1 VVGWRAADARAAL
14 GTAVS
19 VAHSF
24 EAFAIDVLSRATR
37 TRSWPKALALGE
49 RLGSAA
55 YALGIRRKVAL
66 ANLAIAFPE
75 RSESERHAI
84 LKAHYRELG
93 RVVAE
98 YPRLPELARSPIG
111 ERIAEARGLEHAERA
126 LALGKGIVFVTGHF
140 GNFELIGAYFGQSFP
155 LDVVVK
161 PLTNPLVEAR
171 ITALRRDAGLGIIPI
186 GAGVRR
192 IFEALRANHG
202 VAMLAD
208 QDARR
213 HGVFVSFFGR
223 PTSTAEGPAR
233 LALRTGAPMIMGFD
247 LRLPDGRH
255 RLELLPPL
263 ERPSPD
269 DPDPVRTLTQRHAT
283 MLESWVRNHPEMWFW
298 LHRRW
303 KTRPP
308 ERG

>member
-1 VVGWRAADARAAL
+1 VGAARWS
-14 GTAVS
+14 GVS
-19 VAHSF
+19 VRHSL
-24 EAFAIDVLSRATR
+24 EAFAIDSLANATR
-37 TRSWPKALALGE
+37 TRSWSSTLALGE

-55 YALGIRRKVAL
+55 FTLGIRRQVAER
-66 ANLAIAFPE
+66 NLAIAFPE
-75 RSESERHAI
+75 RTAHEHRAI
-84 LKAHYRELG
+84 LAAHYRELG
-93 RVVAE
+93 RVVVE
-98 YPRLPELARSPIG
+98 YPRLPELVRTPLGDRVAELNGLENVEQARS
-111 ERIAEARGLEHAERA
+111 
-126 LALGKGIVFVTGHF
+126 LGRGIVFVTGHF
-140 GNFELIGAYFGQSFP
+140 GNFELMGAYAGQRFP

-161 PLTNPLVEAR
+161 PLTNPIVEAR
-171 ITALRRDAGLGIIPI
+171 VAALRREAGVGIIPI

-233 LALRTGAPMIMGFD
+233 LALRTGAPMIVGFD
-247 LRLPDGRH
+247 LRQPDGRH
-255 RLELLPPL
+255 VITLLPPL
-263 ERPSPD
+263 PRPAPD
-269 DPDPVRTLTQRHAT
+269 DPDPVRTLTQSHVAV
-283 MLESWVRNHPEMWFW
+283 LESWIRRHPEMWFW

-303 KTRPP
+303 KTAPP